1 MLERWAQGGRRTAAL
16 CPLSSAPSG
25 TIHTVS
31 DEDNGAGESSD
42 QDIGAVVRRL
52 GVFSWSIIGVLILTS
67 GAFWTLSHGRI
78 ILAPLLLAVVIVF
91 VLNPVVSWFA
101 NRGVPRI
108 VGAMIGFLAF
118 FFGIALIVLIVA
130 PGIFEQVQTLVDRFP
145 QIFDDTARQLS
156 VALNDL
162 GFDSVVI
169 WNYTDF
175 LEYLND
181 PGNRDTILDLLSS
194 NIGTFTAGFLEFFL
208 VFLIGPVLAFY
219 FLVDLPATG
228 LRALGLFPKSNQ
240 AEAAHVGGQL
250 NAALGGFLR
259 GQLVVALIVG
269 SMLSL
274 GYWLVG
280 LEFWLLIGLI
290 GGLLNIVPFLG
301 PWIGGAL
308 GVIVALTTGDFS
320 TVAWAIVVAVVV
332 QQIDNNF
339 VSPTV
344 LQATVRLHPTVTLLV
359 LILGGATAGIWGVV
373 VAVPLTASL
382 KILVG
387 HWWRTRLLGQTWHE
401 AAEAM
406 FEKRDPG
413 RMRRKGEIPIVGG
426 PVVEAAVGE
435 VARDDSESTDPS

>member
-1 MLERWAQGGRRTAAL
+1 
-16 CPLSSAPSG
+16 
-25 TIHTVS
+25 VD
-31 DEDNGAGESSD
+31 DEHNGAGESSD
-42 QDIGAVVRRL
+42 QDLGAAVRRL

-67 GAFWTLSHGRI
+67 GVFWALSHGRI

-91 VLNPVVSWFA
+91 VLNPIVSWFA
-101 NRGVPRI
+101 NRGIPRI

-118 FFGIALIVLIVA
+118 FAGITLIVLIVA
-130 PGIFEQVQTLVDRFP
+130 PGIVEQVQALVDRFP

-156 VALNDL
+156 DAFNDL
-162 GFDSVVI
+162 GFDGVVI
-169 WNYTDF
+169 WNYSDL

-181 PGNRDTILDLLSS
+181 PGNRDTLLDLLSS
-194 NIGTFTAGFLEFFL
+194 NIGTFTAGLLEFFL
-208 VFLIGPVLAFY
+208 VLLIGPVLAFY
-219 FLVDLPATG
+219 FLVDLPSTG
-228 LRALGLFPKSNQ
+228 RRALGLFPVKNQ

-269 SMLSL
+269 SMLSF

-280 LEFWLLIGLI
+280 LEFWLLIGII

-308 GVIVALTTGDFS
+308 GVVVALTTGDFS
-320 TVAWAIVVAVVV
+320 TVAWAVVVAVVV

-359 LILGGATAGIWGVV
+359 LVLGGATAGIWGVV
-373 VAVPLTASL
+373 IAVPLTASL

-406 FEKRDPG
+406 FEEPDPG
-413 RMRRKGEIPIVGG
+413 RMRRTGEIPIVEI

-435 VARDDSESTDPS
+435 VATDDGESSDPS